1 MSRTRNARLFREMES
16 NPSPVTGK
24 YPERKRS
31 YTIQSVVRAV
41 EVLNAF
47 SSTSEVLDLRV
58 VAGRVHLNK
67 RTTFRLLETLA
78 ETRLLE
84 RSREPRDPASTQS
97 TTAQQTRV
105 RYC

>member
-1 MSRTRNARLFREMES
+1 MRDARGNARLFREMEPNS
-16 NPSPVTGK
+16 SPATGK

-58 VAGRVHLNK
+58 VAGRVRLNNG
-67 RTTFRLLETLA
+67 TTFRLLGTLV

-84 RSREPRDPASTQS
+84 RAGKQGYRSSIQ
-97 TTAQQTRV
+97 TTS
-105 RYC
+105 